1 VTGILVAPFLSDF
14 INFTL
19 GKKGSYMENVN
30 EQVLE
35 WMLDMGFSEN
45 LSMMI
50 WRVTV
55 ILAIFIIAFIV
66 DKVCR
71 RAIIPVIRKIT
82 TKTEFKWDD
91 YLLGDDVLNNLCRL
105 IPPVAI

>member
-1 VTGILVAPFLSDF
+1 
-14 INFTL
+14 
-19 GKKGSYMENVN
+19 MENVN

-35 WMLDMGFSEN
+35 WLLDMGLSEN

-50 WRVTV
+50 WRASV
-55 ILAIFIIAFIV
+55 ILAIFIISFIV

-82 TKTEFKWDD
+82 TKTEFK
-91 YLLGDDVLNNLCRL
+91 
-105 IPPVAI
+105 